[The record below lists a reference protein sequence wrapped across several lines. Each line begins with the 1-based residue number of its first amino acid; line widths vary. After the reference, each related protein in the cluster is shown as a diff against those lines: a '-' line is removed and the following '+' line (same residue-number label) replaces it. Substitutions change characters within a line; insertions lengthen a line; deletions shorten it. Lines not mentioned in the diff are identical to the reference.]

1 MYDEG
6 SIQKEEY
13 KLDLSSEITVS
24 QEILGIAENFLS
36 ETSDGRKPDLFKS
49 SFPIEKL
56 EFLRKVSSQFIE
68 FEKYT

>member
-1 MYDEG
+1 MRPMETETLLYDKG

-36 ETSDGRKPDLFKS
+36 ETRKLWKK
-49 SFPIEKL
+49 I
-56 EFLRKVSSQFIE
+56 RFISII
-68 FEKYT
+68 